1 MSQTKPQVTL
11 LLYLYI
17 SDIEALMLL
26 FTPETP
32 PLRRAWP
39 SSTAVAFYGFGDA
52 SGSGFGTTLQMLDG
66 GLLYRHG
73 QWSTEQSEKS
83 SNYRELNNLLLGIE
97 ESMDQGVL
105 QGGELF
111 MFTDNSTPE
120 SSFHKGTTSSRTLFE
135 LILRLRR
142 LQMHRDLTLHVLH
155 VSGTCM
161 QAQGTDG
168 LSRGCLDEGVLAGSV
183 MLGFV
188 PLHLSAA
195 DQESSLQASVAYWT
209 QDFPVIWLQPFDW
222 FTNGHRP
229 GRYVWCP
236 PPAAANACLE
246 QLAVAIHKRPSC
258 LHVVLIPRLMTSLWR
273 QLFGKICD
281 FIYTVPLGSTPWPH
295 HHFEPLLLGIVFPLT
310 CHRPWRL
317 RGTPLLD
324 GVASQLSALRPT
336 TFNWGGDILRKLLR
350 DAGALD
356 SLSPSL
362 ARPLLSRN

>member
-111 MFTDNSTPE
+111 MFTDNSTAE

-195 DQESSLQASVAYWT
+195 DRESSLQAWVAYWIRT
-209 QDFPVIWLQPFDW
+209 FPS
-222 FTNGHRP
+222 P
-229 GRYVWCP
+229 GCSPLIGSQMGIALGAMFGVPHLLPPMLVWS
-236 PPAAANACLE
+236 N
-246 QLAVAIHKRPSC
+246 
-258 LHVVLIPRLMTSLWR
+258 
-273 QLFGKICD
+273 
-281 FIYTVPLGSTPWPH
+281 
-295 HHFEPLLLGIVFPLT
+295 LLLPSISAPLVFM
-310 CHRPWRL
+310 
-317 RGTPLLD
+317 
-324 GVASQLSALRPT
+324 LSLY
-336 TFNWGGDILRKLLR
+336 
-350 DAGALD
+350 
-356 SLSPSL
+356 L
-362 ARPLLSRN
+362 A